1 MKDLRKLLKQG
12 SIVCGATA
20 AEYIRPSL
28 VKAYRNAG
36 FDFVYIEYEHGLF
49 SPPALAD
56 FIQSA
61 RDNDLPVVAKSPDLE
76 RHSTA
81 KLLEAGVTGI
91 QLPRT
96 NTRADIDRL
105 VDFVKFRPVG
115 DRAGAPGYGNTD
127 YADVDAAEYLKQAD
141 AQTVIV
147 AHIETE
153 EGVNN
158 IESIVGNPHIDVV
171 LVGPFDLSIS
181 LGVPG
186 QNLHPRMIEAMQQV
200 YSAAR
205 RVGATCGYAT
215 SSVEDWS
222 YWLERGVRFFELN
235 TEIDM
240 IRDQAKEL
248 ASCFKAKAATLKR

>member
-1 MKDLRKLLKQG
+1 MKDLRRLLKQG
-12 SIVCGATA
+12 NIVFGATVV
-20 AEYIRPSL
+20 EYARPSL
-28 VKAYRNAG
+28 VKAYRHAG
-36 FDFVYIEYEHGLF
+36 FDFVYVEYEHGLF
-49 SPPALAD
+49 DPPALSD
-56 FIQSA
+56 FILSA

-96 NTRADIDRL
+96 NTREDIDRL
-105 VDFVKFRPVG
+105 VDFVKFRPIG

-127 YADVDAAEYLKQAD
+127 YADVDAAEYIKKAD
-141 AQTVIV
+141 EQTVVV

-186 QNLHPRMIEAMQQV
+186 QNLHPRMIEAMRQV
-200 YSAAR
+200 YCAAQR
-205 RVGATCGYAT
+205 AGAACGYAT
-215 SSVEDWS
+215 TSVEDWS

-235 TEIDM
+235 SELDM
-240 IRDQAKEL
+240 IRDQAKQL
-248 ASCFKAKAATLKR
+248 AACFREKAAALKG